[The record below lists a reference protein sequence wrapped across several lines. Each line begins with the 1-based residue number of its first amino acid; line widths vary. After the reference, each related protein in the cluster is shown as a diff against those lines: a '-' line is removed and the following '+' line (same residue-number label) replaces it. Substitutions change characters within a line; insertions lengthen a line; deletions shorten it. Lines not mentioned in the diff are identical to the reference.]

1 MHFNDGEINSLN
13 RTDGRTDRGYQARS
27 PALAAALA
35 AALQADAHGL
45 YIGIPCRR
53 EFPFLH
59 QRAAR
64 LVHGGGGMSA
74 SLLVRTRVTA
84 ASVFINGNFATAR
97 ALLPRILLA
106 RAAHVHLVVSATADI
121 DRFTNCTGLRPTR
134 VERIAPMDAFP
145 LDYERLKQGWQAVAG
160 GDVVIF
166 CAGPLGRLLA
176 IAWHARQPAATYLEL
191 GSFFDPDLAPPER
204 AFFRRR
210 GRNRGARYYP
220 QVQCGVRVNESL
232 YVART
237 HHPGCQTVRDVRAAI
252 DEAAIWRALK
262 RAP

>member
-1 MHFNDGEINSLN
+1 MMASALLL
-13 RTDGRTDRGYQARS
+13 
-27 PALAAALA
+27 LAAAA
-35 AALQADAHGL
+35 AAAPAPLPHPAMTQYLVELSDWIMTLDVGSNVLRGDFTPAADPTH
-45 YIGIPCRR
+45 I
-53 EFPFLH
+53 
-59 QRAAR
+59 
-64 LVHGGGGMSA
+64 
-74 SLLVRTRVTA
+74 
-84 ASVFINGNFATAR
+84 FINGNFATAR